1 MSSPHDQTPNDH
13 PSVMFEVIANDQE
26 AMKTF
31 YSKVFGWQ
39 YQLGEGAFAYIHFG
53 TRTLPLLGG
62 IGAAKPKIPGFEP
75 GHHFYIR
82 VGSLEATI
90 ERAVLAGGKTFVPPT
105 EVDGYN
111 FAMIKDPEGNAIGL
125 IEPFSL

>member
-1 MSSPHDQTPNDH
+1 
-13 PSVMFEVIANDQE
+13 MFEIIANDQE

-31 YSKVFGWQ
+31 YSKVFGWH
-39 YQLGEGAFAYIHFG
+39 YQLGEGAFAYVHFG
-53 TRTLPLLGG
+53 PRTLPLLGG
-62 IGAAKPKIPGFEP
+62 IGAAKPNIPGFEP

-82 VGSLEATI
+82 VASLEATI

-105 EVDGYN
+105 KVDGYD